1 MERMESMDAL
11 RGLAII
17 IMFFDHVL
25 FFSPNSSFDPFSPR
39 FFTRI
44 AEPIF
49 AVLVGYFLI
58 GREDKRLFSR
68 LLEILAVAFLVNIF
82 FYMLLGKLDIL
93 ISLALSYLAYFA
105 LKDKIVLLVPAFVL
119 FSLDPTTQLLDY
131 PLSLVLSQVALGAAI
146 RKGLSPLL
154 LFAFLLAPL
163 FVPAPYSYTALFTV
177 AAGCLVLL
185 AQKFKDIKM
194 PVASQIG
201 KRPLLYYM
209 VQYVLAGIVAVLI
222 YK

>member
-17 IMFFDHVL
+17 VMFLDHVL
-25 FFSPNSSFDPFSPR
+25 FLSPNSSFDPFSPR

-58 GREDKRLFSR
+58 GRENNKMLFR
-68 LLEILAVAFLVNIF
+68 LLEILAVAFFVNVF
-82 FYMLLGKLDIL
+82 FYALLGKFDIL
-93 ISLALSYLAYFA
+93 ASLALSYLAYFA
-105 LKDKIVLLVPAFVL
+105 LRDRIVLLLPAFVL
-119 FSLDPTTQLLDY
+119 FSLDPTLQLLDY

-146 RKGLSPLL
+146 RKGLGPLL

-163 FVPAPYSYTALFTV
+163 FVPAPYSYVALFTI
-177 AAGCLVLL
+177 AAGFLVLL
-185 AQKFKDIKM
+185 AQKYRDIKV
-194 PVASQIG
+194 PLASQIG
-201 KRPLLYYM
+201 KKPLLYY
-209 VQYVLAGIVAVLI
+209 VAQYILAGIVALII

>member
-25 FFSPNSSFDPFSPR
+25 FFGPNSSFDPFSPR

-68 LLEILAVAFLVNIF
+68 LLEILAVAFFVNIF

-105 LKDKIVLLVPAFVL
+105 LKDKIVLLIPAFVL
-119 FSLDPTTQLLDY
+119 FSIDPTRQLLDY
-131 PLSLVLSQVALGAAI
+131 PLSLVLSQVALGAAM

-154 LFAFLLAPL
+154 PLVMLLAPL
-163 FVPAPYSYTALFTV
+163 FVPAPYSYAALFTAV
-177 AAGCLVLL
+177 AGFLVLL
-185 AQKFKDIKM
+185 AQKFKDIKI
-194 PVASQIG
+194 PIASQIG
-201 KRPLLYYM
+201 KKPLLYYM
-209 VQYVLAGIVAVLI
+209 AQYILAGIVAFII
-222 YK
+222 YR